1 MAMLKWRRMFR
12 SGATWRN
19 RDMHNSTVGI
29 LHQRYDNCH
38 RPKVYAGFSAKLQES
53 GTRCQTTGSW
63 ITKGRRM
70 PVREMGMWVVM
81 LTRPDM
87 AFCTVHLASCA
98 SAWTDEI
105 YQALLNAARFLYDNS
120 EYGFLKGSLLSY
132 SSTAQKTVAMS
143 PYRKSPSQISTDS
156 MGARFIAPKE
166 KCSKQSRHIGIRHFC
181 GRELVMRGVA
191 IFGHVPGADNISDS
205 LTKALRRDKF
215 IMYVQ
220 VVIFRPQ
227 RDNTRSAAEACT
239 GNEDQPQP
247 CKRQETWQRKSKAP
261 ANN

>member
-87 AFCTVHLASCA
+87 AFCIVHLASCA

-105 YQALLNAARFLYDNS
+105 YLALLSAARFLYDNS
-120 EYGFLKGSLLSY
+120 EYGFLKGSLPSY

-143 PYRKSPSQISTDS
+143 PYRN
-156 MGARFIAPKE
+156 
-166 KCSKQSRHIGIRHFC
+166 RH
-181 GRELVMRGVA
+181 L
-191 IFGHVPGADNISDS
+191 
-205 LTKALRRDKF
+205 
-215 IMYVQ
+215 
-220 VVIFRPQ
+220 
-227 RDNTRSAAEACT
+227 RSALTAWEQDSSPPRRNVSSNPNTSVSGISAV
-239 GNEDQPQP
+239 GS
-247 CKRQETWQRKSKAP
+247 W
-261 ANN
+261 